1 MKRIALLLVLAFVC
15 GSYAMTGFTYFWTP
29 KTKDT
34 VTSVR
39 LKANYDTT
47 RLWAGRIADTMNKK
61 AKKNQDSL
69 FSPTI
74 GGVLTVDSINSIR
87 NIKAIGFN
95 GPLIGNVTGN
105 VTGSSGSCSGNAAT
119 ATTALACSGNA
130 ATATTASAC
139 SGNAA
144 TATTASDC
152 SGNAATAT
160 TAVNLSGGN
169 VLGDS
174 LNIHGTVIQKNGNVG
189 IGTTAPT
196 KKLTING
203 DLTDTGNGLFT
214 GTVTA
219 TGGFVG
225 NVTGNTSG
233 SSGSCTGNAATAT
246 TATLSDSAKGAH
258 HLSGGYCGP
267 DTFNCHGIVGQK
279 NGYFGVGTT
288 TPAYVLEAK
297 NTVATNGL
305 AATLLGISRG
315 IAYNTAVAGDGVG
328 MVFKSSDRDANLWD
342 IAYINA
348 RWVSPVSGSRSS
360 QLEFNT
366 VNEASGLAPKVRMIL
381 KNNGDLIDSGNGL
394 FTGTVTATGGFVGN
408 TSGSSGSCTGNAAT
422 ATTATNV
429 NGGIVKA
436 SAGDTG
442 SFVYGLT
449 GMTTTVT
456 GTARYQKMGK
466 QITIWFGAA
475 NGNSNST
482 SMSITGIPSLL
493 LTTSSACYHFTWV
506 LNNSSLSYGAI
517 CISNVSTWDVGF
529 NGPAGAF
536 GSSGTKGITTS
547 AITYLLE

>member
-1 MKRIALLLVLAFVC
+1 
-15 GSYAMTGFTYFWTP
+15 
-29 KTKDT
+29 
-34 VTSVR
+34 
-39 LKANYDTT
+39 
-47 RLWAGRIADTMNKK
+47 
-61 AKKNQDSL
+61 
-69 FSPTI
+69 
-74 GGVLTVDSINSIR
+74 
-87 NIKAIGFN
+87 
-95 GPLIGNVTGN
+95 
-105 VTGSSGSCSGNAAT
+105 
-119 ATTALACSGNA
+119 
-130 ATATTASAC
+130 
-139 SGNAA
+139 
-144 TATTASDC
+144 
-152 SGNAATAT
+152 
-160 TAVNLSGGN
+160 
-169 VLGDS
+169 
-174 LNIHGTVIQKNGNVG
+174 
-189 IGTTAPT
+189 
-196 KKLTING
+196 
-203 DLTDTGNGLFT
+203 
-214 GTVTA
+214 
-219 TGGFVG
+219 
-225 NVTGNTSG
+225 
-233 SSGSCTGNAATAT
+233 
-246 TATLSDSAKGAH
+246 
-258 HLSGGYCGP
+258 
-267 DTFNCHGIVGQK
+267 
-279 NGYFGVGTT
+279 
-288 TPAYVLEAK
+288 
-297 NTVATNGL
+297 
-305 AATLLGISRG
+305 
-315 IAYNTAVAGDGVG
+315 
-328 MVFKSSDRDANLWD
+328 
-342 IAYINA
+342 
-348 RWVSPVSGSRSS
+348 
-360 QLEFNT
+360 
-366 VNEASGLAPKVRMIL
+366 MIL

>member
-119 ATTALACSGNA
+119 ATTA
-130 ATATTASAC
+130 SA
-139 SGNAA
+139 
-144 TATTASDC
+144 C